1 MGDLN
6 QQQHKLQDK
15 RITNEKFEDTKG
27 VLRSRKSKI
36 PRGYS
41 EVVNER
47 KTDDTMAKKKRQST
61 ENYTENKTL
70 SITDITENT
79 GMNSGE

>member
-47 KTDDTMAKKKRQST
+47 KTDDTMAKKNDNLQKITQ
-61 ENYTENKTL
+61 KTKH
-70 SITDITENT
+70 
-79 GMNSGE
+79 